1 MAQKAVPGA
10 VRAPFRYD
18 AVVFGSGEVDEIVES
33 VGRRHLRRIPPT
45 SREGRRL
52 LNDGAVRLWHGPG
65 LSAEKAPVGD
75 VLQELREQVEEERSR
90 HPDDARWHECCR
102 QRLESIERWHRRYAV
117 DH

>member
-1 MAQKAVPGA
+1 MSEKAVPGA

-18 AVVFGSGEVDEIVES
+18 AVLFGSGEVDEIVES
-33 VGRRHLRRIPPT
+33 LGRRRLRRIPAT

-65 LSAEKAPVGD
+65 LSPDKAPVGE
-75 VLQELREQVEEERSR
+75 VLRELQQQVEQERSR
-90 HPDDARWHECCR
+90 HPDDTRWHECCR
-102 QRLESIERWHRRYAV
+102 QRLESIERWQRRYEV